1 VALKSRIDGYSSY
14 CKKIR
19 SLFIAG
25 WYYITFSSRYEWV
38 HVPEKQTKQAGFN
51 LLNVCRNLYMNLS

>member
-1 VALKSRIDGYSSY
+1 VVSRSVALKSRIDEHSGY
-14 CKKIR
+14 CKKTR

-51 LLNVCRNLYMNLS
+51 R